1 MNNNLQMVDY
11 AVNDKR
17 SVAAMLR
24 SKGDDRE
31 KVWLKFEG
39 KHEALMTQEQVQ
51 AAFAKAARYGKVGRE
66 GKEMLINKVKKFLL
80 ITLGVLVI
88 VS

>member
-1 MNNNLQMVDY
+1 MNNKLQMVDF

-24 SKGDDRE
+24 GKGDGRE
-31 KVWLKFEG
+31 KAWLKFEG
-39 KHEALMTQEQVQ
+39 KHEALMTQEQLQ
-51 AAFAKAARYGKVGRE
+51 AAFTKAARYGKVVNRAVTID
-66 GKEMLINKVKKFLL
+66 KLKKGLMVA
-80 ITLGVLVI
+80 LGVLVI